1 MSKGRTWRNGTLVY
15 TAGGL
20 AVLFLWLMWGDFAY
34 SMKDRATGTVAA
46 LMLKKFDV
54 SDFLFGI
61 IMISFPNF
69 TNIFLCPIVSYRSDR
84 HRGRFGRRIPYLLLT
99 TPFIVIGLAG
109 LGFTPLLAR
118 LIRQAVGA
126 EHISYNLT
134 ALLVFC
140 FFWIILDFGTTLAG
154 AIFNALATDVVPTEF
169 LGRFFAMFRAVSLGC
184 AFLFNYFVMGYAETH
199 ALVIFLGLAA
209 LYGIGLFSI
218 CLKVKEGEYPPPEAE
233 TSGPPTVKS
242 AVKTYFR
249 ECFSLPYYRW
259 VIMASVVSGFSVV
272 PFNIYGIFYAK
283 SLNIGMD
290 ELGRYFAYTYIISF
304 GLSYFL
310 GMLADR
316 FHPIRMGIAS
326 TAVYGVLA
334 FCGTFLISGHLSFA
348 IVFILHG
355 VISGCFSTLTASFGP
370 RLFPRKYFAQFNS
383 AMWILQSFTWMIL
396 TPVTGRILDLIGH
409 RYNYT
414 LFIGG
419 ICSIFGVAILCVVYR
434 GFLKLGGDRNYQA
447 PDIETLH
454 GQDGSPRP

>member
-218 CLKVKEGEYPPPEAE
+218 CLKVREGEYPPPEEE
-233 TSGPPTVKS
+233 TSGPPTVKG
-242 AVKTYFR
+242 AVRTYFR

-283 SLNIGMD
+283 SLNMYMD
-290 ELGRYFAYTYIISF
+290 FYGKVSSLICLVSF
-304 GLSYFL
+304 VLSFFL
-310 GMLADR
+310 GWFSDR
-316 FHPIRMGIAS
+316 FHPIRTGMVSMALQTVILFIGGRIATTESVFAWLFLVQGISIMSYNTLMAS
-326 TAVYGVLA
+326 YA
-334 FCGTFLISGHLSFA
+334 
-348 IVFILHG
+348 
-355 VISGCFSTLTASFGP
+355 P
-370 RLFPRKYFAQFNS
+370 RLFPREYFAQFNS
-383 AMWILQSFTWMIL
+383 AMMLINALASVIGAPLVGKF
-396 TPVTGRILDLIGH
+396 LDLTGNH
-409 RYNYT
+409 YPH
-414 LFIGG
+414 LFTIGG
-419 ICSIFGVAILCVVYR
+419 VIGLCGLGCFVMVYR
-434 GFLKLGGDRNYQA
+434 GYQRYGGDSGYIA
-447 PDIETLH
+447 PAPTV
-454 GQDGSPRP
+454 